1 MLNSVLR
8 VGIHRQPRYKKP
20 IVTLTLAAVI
30 VWAGSAIGLASGSG
44 SFDDVPAE
52 HWAEESIAWALA
64 NGVTVGVGDA
74 QFDPEGLATRA
85 QMATFLYR
93 TVNLLQGNRITA
105 HSAKGTIAFA
115 SKRHRYTSKP
125 YRSTE
130 IFIMNA
136 DGGNVRQLTY
146 NDFPTWSPSWSPDGA
161 MIAYMGFENYGQAEI
176 YVLNVRDATSRRLTY
191 NNDEGHHDGDP
202 SWSPDGARIAFT
214 SDRDGDQE
222 IYTMNADGTNF
233 RQLTD
238 NDHGGLSPAWSPDGA
253 LIAFHSDWR
262 RPRSVNWDGPDIFL
276 MNADGT
282 RLRQLTPEYSSNH
295 APGGPPGGVDLTV
308 VKTENGG
315 SYNPSWSPD
324 GARIAFTSDL
334 DSSTEIFLMNAD
346 GTGRRQLTHN
356 NRHFEI
362 EGLSSSWSPDGAQI
376 LISGSDPQG
385 TLSIINVDGTDQ
397 RQITH
402 SDHDYWIS
410 SSAWS
415 PHTPGA
421 GSEFYDDVPE
431 GHWAEEEIGWV
442 TTSGVSPEV
451 GKDRFGPDGTVTRA
465 QIAVFLHR
473 AAQFVVASAV
483 CGPDTDWLR
492 CSETAERLN
501 NSPQD
506 WRLNNTTQSSGS
518 ELFNDVSRADP
529 ADEAI
534 GWAAKNGIITGVT
547 KSLFDPGGPVS
558 RAEMVTFLHKT
569 AIVLQQS

>member
-1 MLNSVLR
+1 MVS
-8 VGIHRQPRYKKP
+8 
-20 IVTLTLAAVI
+20 
-30 VWAGSAIGLASGSG
+30 AGSAIGVASGSG
-44 SFDDVPAE
+44 PFDDVPGH
-52 HWAEESIAWALA
+52 HWAEESITWALD

-85 QMATFLYR
+85 HMATFLYR
-93 TVNLLQGNRITA
+93 TVNLLQGDRITA
-105 HSAKGTIAFA
+105 HSLKGTIAFA
-115 SKRHRYTSKP
+115 SKRHGYTCKP
-125 YRSTE
+125 YGCTE

-136 DGGNVRQLTY
+136 DGGNVRQLTR
-146 NDFPTWSPSWSPDGA
+146 NGFPTWSPSWSPDGT
-161 MIAYMGFENYGQAEI
+161 MIAYMGFENFGQAEI
-176 YVLNVRDATSRRLTY
+176 YILDVREAISQRLTW
-191 NNDEGHHDGDP
+191 NNNEGHHDGDP

-238 NDHGGLSPAWSPDGA
+238 NDHGDLSPAWSPDGT
-253 LIAFHSDWR
+253 LIAFHSDWT
-262 RPRSVNWDGPDIFL
+262 RPRSGHWNGPDIFL
-276 MNADGT
+276 VNADGT
-282 RLRQLTPEYSSNH
+282 RLRQLTQEYSSNH
-295 APGGPPGGVDLTV
+295 APGGSPGGVDLAV
-308 VKTENGG
+308 AKREPGG

-324 GARIAFTSDL
+324 GAQIAFTSDL

-362 EGLSSSWSPDGAQI
+362 EGLSTSWSPDGAQI

-385 TLSIINVDGTDQ
+385 TLSISNVDDTDQ

-415 PHTPGA
+415 PHILGA
-421 GSEFYDDVPE
+421 GSEFYGDVPT

-442 TTSGVSPEV
+442 TTSGVNPEA
-451 GKDRFGPDGTVTRA
+451 GKDRFEPNGVVTRA
-465 QIAVFLHR
+465 QMAVLLHR

-483 CGPDTDWLR
+483 CGPDTDWLQ
-492 CSETAERLN
+492 CSDTAERLN

-506 WRLNNTTQSSGS
+506 WRLNNPTQSSGS
-518 ELFNDVSRADP
+518 ELFSDVSRTDP
-529 ADEAI
+529 ADAAI
-534 GWAAKNGIITGVT
+534 GWAANNGIITGVT
-547 KSLFDPGGPVS
+547 KDRFDPGGVVT
-558 RAEMVTFLHKT
+558 RAEMVAFLHKT